1 MDEKDFERV
10 YRDYFDPVYRY
21 ALALTRD
28 VHAAEEL
35 TQETF
40 FKAMQGIDGFRGDC
54 GVKTWLCGIAKN
66 TFLSEKRRKRP
77 EALDD
82 LPEQADDSEGP
93 ESLALDRDESRRL
106 HRILHELP
114 EPYKEVFSL
123 RVFGQLSF
131 RDIGELFGKTDNWA
145 CVVYH
150 RARTRL
156 KEALQEETEASQ

>member
-1 MDEKDFERV
+1 MRRVSEKDFERV
-10 YRDYFDPVYRY
+10 YRDYFDTVYRY
-21 ALALTRD
+21 ALTLTRD

-40 FKAMQGIDGFRGDC
+40 FKAMQAIDGFRGDC
-54 GVKTWLCGIAKN
+54 GLKTWLCGIAKN
-66 TFLSEKRRKRP
+66 AFLSEKRRKRP
-77 EALDD
+77 EPLEE
-82 LPEQADDSEGP
+82 LPEQPDGAASP
-93 ESLALDRDESRRL
+93 EALALDRDESRRL
-106 HRILHELP
+106 HRALHALP

-150 RARTRL
+150 RAQRMIR
-156 KEALQEETEASQ
+156 EREEST